1 MRLGIPFDVVVAD
14 SALED
19 SFLKAF
25 SSAEEGPADRRREG
39 CTHPSKAV
47 RMATALAEMKAQSVF
62 RDLLGSSP
70 EPSLKRLNCGREPAA
85 RSPCSRSPE
94 VLVLGADTVV
104 AVGEGASEEV
114 LGKPTDPD
122 DAARMLRILS
132 GRDHFVVTAVAVVRS
147 GAPPRVRW
155 EKSRVRFR
163 ELSNET
169 IREYVSTGEPMDKA
183 GAYAI
188 QGRGEALVAGFS
200 GCFHNIVG
208 LPLVLVARMLEGVA
222 AQPGCDCSLHPLQ
235 EGQPGC
241 K

>member
-62 RDLLGSSP
+62 RDH
-70 EPSLKRLNCGREPAA
+70 
-85 RSPCSRSPE
+85 SRSPE

-104 AVGEGASEEV
+104 TVGEGAFEEV
-114 LGKPTDPD
+114 LGKPTDPE
-122 DAARMLRILS
+122 DAVRMLRILS
-132 GRDHFVVTAVAVVRS
+132 GREHFVVTAVAVARS
-147 GAPPRVRW
+147 GASLQVRW
-155 EKSRVRFR
+155 ETSRVRFR
-163 ELSNET
+163 ELSGET

-222 AQPGCDCSLHPLQ
+222 AQPGCDCSRHPLQ

>member
-1 MRLGIPFDVVVAD
+1 MKPPRLVLASGSPRRREILLRLGIPFDVVVAD

-62 RDLLGSSP
+62 RDPFGNL
-70 EPSLKRLNCGREPAA
+70 R
-85 RSPCSRSPE
+85 SRSPE

-104 AVGEGASEEV
+104 AVGVGASERV
-114 LGKPTDPD
+114 LGKPTDPE

-169 IREYVSTGEPMDKA
+169 IQEYVSTGEPMDKA

-188 QGRGEALVAGFS
+188 QGRGEALVAGIS
-200 GCFHNIVG
+200 GCFENIVG

-222 AQPGCDCSLHPLQ
+222 ALPSCDCSRHPLQ
-235 EGQPGC
+235 EGEPGC